1 MMGHVGLAVGVLMMV
16 GIHTL
21 NVVVVMV
28 VLLTMLVL
36 VLNVVMVSI
45 DLNRLKDWHAVVRV
59 LVVEVLMHGLLGR
72 SGHLRGHL
80 LGLGGIGVGVLVG
93 VAVTVAVDGLRVVRV
108 AMMLTSAVVASLR
121 VVFLR
126 FVMKRLLVV
135 SVAEIRFP
143 VAGVV
148 ISASVLTVGVGG
160 VALVIS
166 FVGILR
172 CVMNGHLLDLVVVM
186 LVMVGVGCTDLL
198 GVSMVVSTLGDGI
211 VVAGKSHSEV
221 ERLVLGVLVVVGV
234 VLVAMSV
241 LRGHVMVS
249 GVLVVVRVGL
259 VRVTLVVLVG
269 GRVVSLVMGTS
280 GVGVLSTD
288 VTASV
293 GCVGG
298 LVMN

>member
-1 MMGHVGLAVGVLMMV
+1 
-16 GIHTL
+16 
-21 NVVVVMV
+21 
-28 VLLTMLVL
+28 
-36 VLNVVMVSI
+36 
-45 DLNRLKDWHAVVRV
+45 
-59 LVVEVLMHGLLGR
+59 
-72 SGHLRGHL
+72 
-80 LGLGGIGVGVLVG
+80 
-93 VAVTVAVDGLRVVRV
+93 
-108 AMMLTSAVVASLR
+108 
-121 VVFLR
+121 
-126 FVMKRLLVV
+126 
-135 SVAEIRFP
+135 
-143 VAGVV
+143 
-148 ISASVLTVGVGG
+148 
-160 VALVIS
+160 
-166 FVGILR
+166 
-172 CVMNGHLLDLVVVM
+172 MNGHLLDLVVVM

-249 GVLVVVRVGL
+249 GVLVMVRVGL

-288 VTASV
+288 VTASM